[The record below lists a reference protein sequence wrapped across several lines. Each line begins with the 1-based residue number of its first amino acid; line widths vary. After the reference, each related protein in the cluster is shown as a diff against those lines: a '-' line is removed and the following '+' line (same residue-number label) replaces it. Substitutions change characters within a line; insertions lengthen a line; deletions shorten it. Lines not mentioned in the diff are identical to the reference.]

1 MQAAYKEA
9 TKKDLKYEI
18 NSKKFLPS
26 DSAGGLNVSNKNGS
40 IIVSCYPISKFFKI
54 REKFSKNFLDQKY
67 IGRASCHAFKTK
79 FAKNAK

>member
-1 MQAAYKEA
+1 MIFIFQSVAGNVQAAYKEA

-40 IIVSCYPISKFFKI
+40 IIVSCYPIQMF
-54 REKFSKNFLDQKY
+54 EKKTNF
-67 IGRASCHAFKTK
+67 HARVL
-79 FAKNAK
+79 